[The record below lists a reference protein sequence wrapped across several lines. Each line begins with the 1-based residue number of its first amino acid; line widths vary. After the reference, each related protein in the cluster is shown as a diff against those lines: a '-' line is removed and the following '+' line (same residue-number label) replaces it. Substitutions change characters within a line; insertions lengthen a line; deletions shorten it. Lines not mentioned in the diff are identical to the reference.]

1 MKFDWSSY
9 LEVAKTLYHEAIS
22 TSNQAN
28 SASINEAKIR
38 SCISRA
44 IIRLFV

>member
-22 TSNQAN
+22 TSNQAKK
-28 SASINEAKIR
+28 ALKCAERINRLLEKIKK
-38 SCISRA
+38 
-44 IIRLFV
+44 

>member
-22 TSNQAN
+22 TSNQAKGF
-28 SASINEAKIR
+28 EVCRKE
-38 SCISRA
+38 
-44 IIRLFV
+44 